1 MAYRLEW
8 TRERIRHWFW
18 VIPGALRLSGAVLTV
33 EARQIGV
40 PASWRSGLPAGP
52 GEAAGFLDL
61 AFSEITR

>member
-1 MAYRLEW
+1 
-8 TRERIRHWFW
+8 
-18 VIPGALRLSGAVLTV
+18 VRLSGAVLTV

-61 AFSEITR
+61 AFSEVTR